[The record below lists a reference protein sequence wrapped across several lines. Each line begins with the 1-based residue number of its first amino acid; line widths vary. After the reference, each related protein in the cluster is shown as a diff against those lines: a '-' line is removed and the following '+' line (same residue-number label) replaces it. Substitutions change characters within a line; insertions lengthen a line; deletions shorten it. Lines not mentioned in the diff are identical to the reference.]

1 MTVTVSVIPL
11 APGDYRAVVSGEVTF
26 SAEEEEEEEEVE
38 VSIQQ
43 DDVSEG
49 VETFT
54 ALLSLLPG
62 ARLETRAKPQPP
74 LQLFMC
80 TFDMIQCSAAYLL
93 KGFCL

>member
-1 MTVTVSVIPL
+1 M
-11 APGDYRAVVSGEVTF
+11 SGEVTF
-26 SAEEEEEEEEVE
+26 SAEEEEEEEEEKEVE

-43 DDVSEG
+43 DSVSDG

-80 TFDMIQCSAAYLL
+80 IFDAMQRGIPF
-93 KGFCL
+93 KGILFVNNPLSHYG